1 MALVGIVDYGIS
13 NIRSVGNALSAVGAE
28 HMHVTEPMD
37 LQKCSHLILP
47 GDGTFAAGMQG
58 LFDRGLADGLRTE
71 AAKGKPIL
79 GICLGMQLLAK
90 EGTEYGLH
98 AGLDLIPG
106 RVARLQP
113 SDPNLPVPQV
123 GWNRVYFSPSSY
135 IAKGF
140 GEYSTYYFMHSYAY
154 EDAEAKYVSATFDYA
169 GKSVAI
175 IEHEN
180 IFGFQFHPEK
190 SQKAGL
196 SILGRFIGIKG

>member
-1 MALVGIVDYGIS
+1 MALVGIVDCGIS
-13 NIRSVGNALSAVGAE
+13 NIRSVGNALSALGAE
-28 HMHVTEPMD
+28 HMHVTDSSD

-58 LFDRGLADGLRTE
+58 LSERGLVDGLRAE

-79 GICLGMQLLAK
+79 GICLGMQLLAQ
-90 EGTEYGLH
+90 EGTEYGVH
-98 AGLDLIPG
+98 AGLGLISG
-106 RVARLQP
+106 RVTRLQP
-113 SDPNLPVPQV
+113 SDPGLPVPQV
-123 GWNRVYFSPSSY
+123 GWNRVYFSPTSR
-135 IAKGF
+135 IAEGL
-140 GEYSTYYFMHSYAY
+140 GEFSTYYFMHSYVY
-154 EDAEAKYVSATFDYA
+154 EDAKASYVSATFDYA

-196 SILGRFIGIKG
+196 AILGRFVGIKE

>member
-1 MALVGIVDYGIS
+1 MVLVGIVDCGIS
-13 NIRSVGNALSAVGAE
+13 NIRSVGNALSALCTE
-28 HMHVTEPMD
+28 HMHVSGPAD

-47 GDGTFAAGMQG
+47 GDGTFSAGMQS
-58 LFDRGLADGLRTE
+58 LTQRGLAEGLRAE

-90 EGTEYGLH
+90 EGAEFGLH
-98 AGLDLIPG
+98 TGLNLIPG
-106 RVARLQP
+106 RVTKLQP
-113 SDPNLPVPQV
+113 SDPGLPVPQV
-123 GWNRVYFSPSSY
+123 GWNRVYFSPSSR
-135 IAKGF
+135 IAEGM
-140 GEYSTYYFMHSYAY
+140 GEFSTYYFMHSYAY
-154 EDAEAKYVSATFDYA
+154 EDPEASYVSATFDYA

-196 SILGRFIGIKG
+196 AILSRFVGIKG